1 MLWAEASAHNFPGPA
16 IAGPELDIVLDAAS
30 AAVRFVPPVAIN
42 SVFNKAGRGS
52 IEQKAAFWRS
62 AGRLNG

>member
-1 MLWAEASAHNFPGPA
+1 MHDFPGRA
-16 IAGPELDIVLDAAS
+16 IAGPGLDIVVDAAYAS
-30 AAVRFVPPVAIN
+30 ARIVPPVAIN

>member
-1 MLWAEASAHNFPGPA
+1 MLWAEASAHDFPGPA

-52 IEQKAAFWRS
+52 IEQKAA
-62 AGRLNG
+62 